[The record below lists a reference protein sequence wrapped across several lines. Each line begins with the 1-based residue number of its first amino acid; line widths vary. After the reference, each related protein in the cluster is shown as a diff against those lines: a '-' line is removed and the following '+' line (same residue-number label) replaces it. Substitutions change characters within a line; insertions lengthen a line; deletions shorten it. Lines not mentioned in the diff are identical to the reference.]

1 MWAAGDATDSNL
13 LRALAYVG
21 FLLNLFNLIPIG
33 ILDGGQLL
41 RSYRYLR
48 RGGAAGRAMC
58 SPAMYR
64 RGRRACSSLGMIGSH
79 VVQHR
84 L

>member
-1 MWAAGDATDSNL
+1 
-13 LRALAYVG
+13 VG

-48 RGGAAGRAMC
+48 LGGASGRALLL
-58 SPAMYR
+58 AGMYLTVA
-64 RGRRACSSLGMIGSH
+64 GLLIVGMIGSH